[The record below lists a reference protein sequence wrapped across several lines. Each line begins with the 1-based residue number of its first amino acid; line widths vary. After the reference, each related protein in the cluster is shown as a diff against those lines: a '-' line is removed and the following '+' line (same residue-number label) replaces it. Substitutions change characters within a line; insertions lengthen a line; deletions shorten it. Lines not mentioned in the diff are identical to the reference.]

1 MLLLNFVKHKIRLIF
16 PYATQEELLSFYFNN
31 NNNYRYRVITR
42 QNANPND
49 LLTMIKNVKKKTRV
63 IKLKTTIYSVIYE
76 IYDLLSFFARI
87 GSRKAHHPSKL
98 LIVRLDEIGDFML
111 WRPFLE
117 ELVTAHQF
125 KDFTIEFCGNK
136 IWKSLFETV

>member
-1 MLLLNFVKHKIRLIF
+1 MTLITSLIRECVMLLLNFVKHKIRLIF

-98 LIVRLDEIGDFML
+98 LIVRLDEIGDFM
-111 WRPFLE
+111 
-117 ELVTAHQF
+117 
-125 KDFTIEFCGNK
+125 
-136 IWKSLFETV
+136 